1 MTAGKPKDTYG
12 YLGSEAG
19 AVRDE
24 LHRLAGLIEDAAK
37 AESADAMKAAAEAA
51 RQLAD
56 RAGKGQAE
64 LEAAI
69 RENPLAAVALAG
81 VAGFVLALLVRR

>member
-12 YLGSEAG
+12 YLGSEGG
-19 AVRDE
+19 ALREE
-24 LHRLAGLIEDAAK
+24 LQRLAGLIEDAAK
-37 AESADAMKAAAEAA
+37 AESADAMKTAAEAA

-56 RAGKGQAE
+56 RAGKGHAY

-69 RENPLAAVALAG
+69 RDNPLAAVAMAG
-81 VAGFVLALLVRR
+81 LAGFVLALLVRR